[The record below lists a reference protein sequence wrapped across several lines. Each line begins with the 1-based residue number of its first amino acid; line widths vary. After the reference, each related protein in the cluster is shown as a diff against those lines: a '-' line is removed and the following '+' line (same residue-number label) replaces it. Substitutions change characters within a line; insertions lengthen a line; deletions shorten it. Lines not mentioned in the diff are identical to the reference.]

1 MRYRRDYRG
10 NCYFFTLV
18 TFDRQPI
25 LCGEQEIAR
34 LRSAFRTVR
43 TAHPF
48 ETPAMVVLP
57 DHLHCIWQLP
67 ERDSDYA
74 KRWML
79 IKRQFSRATPACD
92 DAVSASR
99 RRKRE
104 RAIWQRRYWE
114 HRIRDEDDFARHL
127 DYIHYNPVKHGHVA
141 SPWDWPYSS
150 LAACM
155 RRGWYVPN
163 WGTYPEQVLVAPAF
177 TGE

>member
-25 LCGEQEIAR
+25 LCGEQEITR
-34 LRSAFRTVR
+34 LRSAFRAVR
-43 TAHPF
+43 ATHPF
-48 ETPAMVVLP
+48 ELLAMVVLP

-67 ERDSDYA
+67 DGDSDFA

-79 IKRQFSRATPACD
+79 VKRHFSRATPATEGD
-92 DAVSASR
+92 VSASR

-127 DYIHYNPVKHGHVA
+127 DYIHYNPVRHGHA
-141 SPWDWPYSS
+141 QSPWEWPYSS
-150 LAACM
+150 LAACT
-155 RRGWYVPN
+155 RRGWYLPN
-163 WGTYPEQVLVAPAF
+163 WGTNPDQVREAPTR